1 VEPATWLRIL
11 CGYVE
16 YFSRTTFTIG
26 YGFLPTKN
34 KRGLEMGKTPA
45 QLVTPYTAITS
56 APSDRPFVVA
66 QLGQSLDGRIATPT
80 GESRWINRHAALTH
94 VHQVRASVDAV
105 MVGIGTV
112 AADDPILNVRHVA
125 GRNPARVVI
134 DPSGRMAAKARC
146 LLGDDGCRRIVIR
159 AQGAKGA
166 GKLPTGVE
174 VIELARDGATLNP
187 RHIVAALF
195 ERGIR
200 TTLVEGGAWT
210 VSSFIDAGV
219 VDRLHV
225 LVAPMILGSGKTGL
239 ALSPIQRLAEAR
251 RPVTNVHVLAD
262 GDVLF
267 DCDLRT
273 SRPE

>member
-1 VEPATWLRIL
+1 
-11 CGYVE
+11 
-16 YFSRTTFTIG
+16 
-26 YGFLPTKN
+26 
-34 KRGLEMGKTPA
+34 
-45 QLVTPYTAITS
+45 
-56 APSDRPFVVA
+56 
-66 QLGQSLDGRIATPT
+66 
-80 GESRWINRHAALTH
+80 
-94 VHQVRASVDAV
+94 VRASVDAV

-112 AADDPILNVRHVA
+112 AADDPILNVRHVE

-159 AQGAKGA
+159 AQGAKGVD
-166 GKLPTGVE
+166 KLPTGVE

-187 RHIVAALF
+187 QHIVAALF
-195 ERGIR
+195 ERGLK

-239 ALSPIQRLAEAR
+239 ALLPIERLDEAR
-251 RPVTNVHVLAD
+251 RPVTTVHVLAD

-273 SRPE
+273 TRTD